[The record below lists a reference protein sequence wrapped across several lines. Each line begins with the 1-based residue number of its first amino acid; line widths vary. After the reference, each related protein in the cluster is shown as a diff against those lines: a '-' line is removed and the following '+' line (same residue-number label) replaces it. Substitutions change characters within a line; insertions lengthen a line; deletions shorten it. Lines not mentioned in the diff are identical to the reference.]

1 MEKVAIE
8 DVDKE
13 LNPMGVHSDRR
24 PVARVLGVE
33 NFAMNYFEL
42 QPGESF
48 SGGMH
53 THHDQEE
60 VFYIQSGTAKF
71 ERPDDEEDV
80 VVDEGE
86 LIRFAPG
93 DFQVGYNDPDVGE
106 EDETVVGFALGAPG
120 AMHDWDE
127 IESVVH
133 CQECDEETGHGT
145 QLIEGPAFEMTC
157 LECGNTFEMGK

>member
-24 PVARVLGVE
+24 PVSRELGTE
-33 NFAMNYFEL
+33 HFAMNYFEL
-42 QPGESF
+42 QSGESF
-48 SGGMH
+48 SGGLH

-60 VFYIQSGTAKF
+60 VFYIQEGTAVF
-71 ERPDDEEDV
+71 ETPDDEV
-80 VVDEGE
+80 VVEGGE

-93 DFQVGYNDPDVGE
+93 DFQMGYNDPEEGGE
-106 EDETVVGFALGAPG
+106 ENVVGFALGAPG

-127 IESVVH
+127 LESVVY
-133 CQECDEETGHGT
+133 CQDCEEETGHGVN
-145 QLIEGPAFEMTC
+145 LVEGPAFEMTC
-157 LECGNTFEMGK
+157 LECGNSFSMG